1 MESIIKYGLL
11 PRKKVIEQ
19 KINFGDIANP
29 EIISKRTEL
38 GLDAYT
44 PFHFHPYSAFD
55 VAVKHTYQE
64 QDMIYLCFD
73 RELARMNHFKI
84 LPLHPLSAEECVLY
98 DYDEGFNLIDWE
110 IMTKVGLTDD
120 HAKRI
125 KMAECLSDRVIPV
138 RAFKCFYVS
147 SELVKIYVES
157 VLHKCGVNFP
167 PPFVNIMPQW
177 FA

>member
-1 MESIIKYGLL
+1 MKSDFIKTF
-11 PRKKVIEQ
+11 RQ
-19 KINFGDIANP
+19 MSAN
-29 EIISKRTEL
+29 KNAL
-38 GLDAYT
+38 
-44 PFHFHPYSAFD
+44 
-55 VAVKHTYQE
+55 KHSHGSGK
-64 QDMIYLCFD
+64 
-73 RELARMNHFKI
+73 N
-84 LPLHPLSAEECVLY
+84 
-98 DYDEGFNLIDWE
+98 YDEGFNLIDWE

-147 SELVKIYVES
+147 SESVKIYVES